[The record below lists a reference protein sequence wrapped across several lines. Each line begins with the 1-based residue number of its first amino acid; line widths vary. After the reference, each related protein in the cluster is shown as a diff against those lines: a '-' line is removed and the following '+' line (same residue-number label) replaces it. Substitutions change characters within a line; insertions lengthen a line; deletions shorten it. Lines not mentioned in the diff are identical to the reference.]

1 MLEVTRLT
9 AGYGKKRILKD
20 VSFSLGSG
28 QVLALIGPNGSGK
41 TTLVRCISSVLPI
54 DSGDVRVTGRDTRS
68 LADSDRARLMAVVPQ
83 VRALPAAFSAREV
96 VALGRTP
103 YLNWLGQLSESDQQ
117 IIDRSLQQVNMA
129 DFGERNVGELSGG
142 EQQRL
147 FLARALAQETP
158 LLLMDEPTA
167 HLDLQHQVSLM
178 ELIYRMAHPT
188 VEDLQRGAQ
197 PKAILVILHDLNLL
211 SRYTDRVGLLVN
223 GELRLMGTPQEILH
237 SAELRQAYHLDLRVL
252 RDAESGTEVVVP
264 LKEI

>member
-1 MLEVTRLT
+1 MLEVSHLT
-9 AGYGKKRILKD
+9 AGYGKKHILKD

-41 TTLVRCISSVLPI
+41 TTLVRCISGVLPI
-54 DSGDVRVTGRDTRS
+54 ESGVVRVTGRDTRS
-68 LADSDRARLMAVVPQ
+68 LAEQDRAKLMAVVPQ
-83 VRALPAAFSAREV
+83 VRTLPAAFSAREV

-103 YLNWLGQLSESDQQ
+103 YLNWLGQLSEVDMQV
-117 IIDRSLQQVNMA
+117 IDRSLQQVNMSE
-129 DFGERNVGELSGG
+129 FVERNVSELSGG

-178 ELIYRMAHPT
+178 RLIHRMAHPPA
-188 VEDLQRGAQ
+188 EDLQRGAQ

-211 SRYTDRVGLLVN
+211 SRYTDRVGLLLN
-223 GELRLMGTPQEILH
+223 GELKLLGTPQEVLH
-237 SAELRQAYHLDLRVL
+237 SDALRQAYQLDLRVI

-264 LKEI
+264 LEEI